1 MSFQT
6 GNSDRNDFISSGFFV
21 FLFLVIVPMVK
32 FLREHLEKSGCVVG
46 DKFIRAARCNKQI
59 SGGYVRGEGVFIIY
73 SIVFGLS

>member
-1 MSFQT
+1 
-6 GNSDRNDFISSGFFV
+6 
-21 FLFLVIVPMVK
+21 MVK

-73 SIVFGLS
+73 SIVFGLSLVFCYYQSWSFCIYTL